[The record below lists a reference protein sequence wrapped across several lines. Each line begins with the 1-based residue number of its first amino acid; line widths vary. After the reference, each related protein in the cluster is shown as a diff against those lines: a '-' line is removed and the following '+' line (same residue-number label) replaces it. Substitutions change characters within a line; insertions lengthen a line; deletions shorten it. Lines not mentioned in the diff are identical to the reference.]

1 MGFFSR
7 KKKILIIEDEP
18 DIAASLAARLELE
31 GFRIDITNNGQEGV
45 HSARSGKP
53 DLILLDIMMPLL
65 NGYDVLNLLKTD
77 PSTKAIPIIVLTAL
91 PHVEDAEK
99 AFQAGASDF
108 LNKPYT
114 NERLV
119 QKVRKIL
126 PK

>member
-1 MGFFSR
+1 MGFFQK
-7 KKKILIIEDEP
+7 KKKILIVEDEP
-18 DIAASLAARLELE
+18 DIAASLAARLNME
-31 GFRIDITNNGQEGV
+31 GFKTSISTNGQEGV
-45 HSARSGKP
+45 QKARSEKP

-65 NGYDVLNLLKTD
+65 NGYDVLNLLKND
-77 PSTKAIPIIVLTAL
+77 PSTRSIPVLVLTAL
-91 PHVEDAEK
+91 PHVEDAEN
-99 AFQAGASDF
+99 AFQAGAADF